1 MSKAIEDFKKLS
13 PIHQALVSVLLV
25 AGFALITVAERDI
38 QRRPADEMRGPKLIW
53 RLVSLNMLGAVGY
66 LLLGRRAAS

>member
-1 MSKAIEDFKKLS
+1 MSKAIADFKNLS
-13 PIHQALVSVLLV
+13 PVNRLLV
-25 AGFALITVAERDI
+25 AILGALGFALISVAERDI

-66 LLLGRRAAS
+66 LLWGRQTG